1 MMSKCLTHPKIL
13 HLQPLRWMSMRPR
26 TPTAGRQQVYIARGH
41 WRGMGGRPARL
52 AEPDEDRGA
61 RSWYSRL
68 RVDGSQARPIHAD
81 KHPATVL
88 HFATQAA
95 RSAPHYAVPD
105 GVDVS
110 NVARSERDGN
120 WK

>member
-61 RSWYSRL
+61 FLVFAAAGRRL
-68 RVDGSQARPIHAD
+68 SGPAD
-81 KHPATVL
+81 T
-88 HFATQAA
+88 
-95 RSAPHYAVPD
+95 R
-105 GVDVS
+105 
-110 NVARSERDGN
+110 R
-120 WK
+120 